1 MITKRTLL
9 AVLIGASIGLILS
22 PLMWLQF
29 ADPLVLSGQCT
40 NGAHQAA
47 IQPPWSPSRAM
58 NIVKRLANVSQ
69 NDSWL
74 NFLQYSH
81 NRSQLSRDELER
93 SITPQSDPNVRYR
106 KLASELAPRKL
117 LFVGVVTAVKY
128 LETRATGIY
137 NTWGSELSDLYF
149 FASQPDDKNLGLP
162 IITLPG
168 INDTQY
174 PPQRKVYHM
183 LKYMHDH
190 YIDEFDFF
198 MRSDDDVYVKTDQLL
213 ELLQS
218 INPAQDIYMGC
229 PGFGRPDD
237 RDRIKLQENE
247 HYCMGGP
254 GVIFSRSALRKL
266 APHLDSCLEVSNVC
280 VCERERERERERGI
294 YRKREIVRGG
304 SGKRSVGVDAAS

>member
-1 MITKRTLL
+1 MISKKTVLATL
-9 AVLIGASIGLILS
+9 VGVTIGLLLS

-29 ADPLVLSGQCT
+29 TDPLLLS
-40 NGAHQAA
+40 
-47 IQPPWSPSRAM
+47 SPSQCQTDGGVGRGHSIQIPWRQSRTINMLKGLVNASL
-58 NIVKRLANVSQ
+58 NESGISRIFSQ
-69 NDSWL
+69 YN
-74 NFLQYSH
+74 H
-81 NRSQLSRDELER
+81 NQSQLSREELER
-93 SITPQSDPNVRYR
+93 TITGESDPKVRYR
-106 KLASELAPRKL
+106 KLSNELAPRKL
-117 LFVGVVTAVKY
+117 LFVGVVTAVKF

-137 NTWGSELSDLYF
+137 NTWGRELSDLYF
-149 FASQPDDKNLGLP
+149 FASQPDDKDLGLP

-190 YIDEFDFF
+190 YIDQFDFF

-213 ELLQS
+213 ELLQG

-237 RDRIKLQENE
+237 RDRIKLDQNE

-266 APHLDSCLEVSNVC
+266 APHLDKCLEVSQNMVVREC
-280 VCERERERERERGI
+280 V
-294 YRKREIVRGG
+294 
-304 SGKRSVGVDAAS
+304 

>member
-9 AVLIGASIGLILS
+9 GVLVGITIGLILS

-29 ADPLVLSGQCT
+29 TDPLVLSGQCT
-40 NGAHQAA
+40 GGNQAV
-47 IQPPWSPSRAM
+47 QLSWSPSQAIG
-58 NIVKRLANVSQ
+58 IVKRLVNVSQ
-69 NDSWL
+69 NDSWMSS
-74 NFLQYSH
+74 FLQYSH

-93 SITPQSDPNVRYR
+93 TVTSQSDSNVRYR

-117 LFVGVVTAVKY
+117 LLVGVVTAVKY

-137 NTWGSELSDLYF
+137 NTWGREMSDLYF

-190 YIDEFDFF
+190 YIDEYDFF
-198 MRSDDDVYVKTDQLL
+198 MRSDDDVYVKTDLLL

-237 RDRIKLQENE
+237 RNRIKLEENE

-266 APHLDSCLEVSNVC
+266 APHLDSCLEVSGVC
-280 VCERERERERERGI
+280 VC
-294 YRKREIVRGG
+294 VC
-304 SGKRSVGVDAAS
+304 VCVCV